1 MAVTR
6 AGNKWKVSVGSRGNR
21 YRRTFDT
28 QQDADIWLAEAQL
41 AVLKGQIP
49 PMAEAK
55 RDRPSRTLGEL
66 SEAVYNAV
74 WAGTRGEVTATIN
87 SASVVRVLGAD
98 TSIDAIN
105 SSSCDKLIADLKAA
119 GNSPATINRKIAAL
133 SKMMSFAFERGWIDR
148 KVKLS
153 RMREAQG
160 RIRWMTRDE
169 YASVLDDLHLNDPA
183 MRDLVQ
189 ILTETGLRLS
199 EALSLKWEDIND
211 NHVRV
216 WCNKGDK
223 PRSVPLSDRASST
236 LDAIRPGG
244 DELGPFAHFT
254 LHSVRHRWN
263 AMKVRLGKEGDDEFT
278 PHCCRHTFAS
288 WLVQSGVPIYTVRE
302 LCGHKCIEV
311 TMRYAH
317 LSDHS
322 MSAAIQATFN
332 K

>member
-1 MAVTR
+1 MSVTR
-6 AGNKWKVSVGSRGNR
+6 AGDKWKVSVGSRGNR
-21 YRRTFDT
+21 YRRTFT
-28 QQDADIWLAEAQL
+28 TRREAEVWQAEANL
-41 AVLKGQIP
+41 SFLEGQIP
-49 PMAEAK
+49 PMAK
-55 RDRPSRTLGEL
+55 PRSDRPSRTVGEL
-66 SEAVYNAV
+66 ADAVYNAV

-87 SASVVRVLGAD
+87 SSSVVKVLGPD
-98 TSIDAIN
+98 TSIDSIDGSAV
-105 SSSCDKLIADLKAA
+105 DRLIAGLKEA

-148 KVKLS
+148 KVKLP

-160 RIRWMTRDE
+160 RIRWMSRDE
-169 YASVLDDLHLNDPA
+169 YASVLDDLHLNDPE

-189 ILTETGLRLS
+189 FLTETGLRLG
-199 EALSLKWEDIND
+199 EALALKWEDVD
-211 NHVRV
+211 NGHIRV

-254 LHSVRHRWN
+254 THSVRHRWN
-263 AMKVRLGKEGDDEFT
+263 TAKVRLGKAADDEFT

-288 WLVQSGVPIYTVRE
+288 WLVQAGVPIYTVKE

-317 LSDHS
+317 LSDRS
-322 MSAAIQATFN
+322 LSSAIEAAFN